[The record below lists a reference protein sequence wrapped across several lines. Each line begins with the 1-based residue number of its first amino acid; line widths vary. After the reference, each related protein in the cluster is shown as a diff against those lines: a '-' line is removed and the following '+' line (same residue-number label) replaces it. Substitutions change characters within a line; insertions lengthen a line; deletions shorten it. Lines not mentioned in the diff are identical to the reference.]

1 MDRFARTIAP
11 IASVLPCGSTPRA
24 RLDNADR
31 AGFAAVWLVLVPLVV
46 LGRAIES
53 PALVVAALA
62 LAVAVMA
69 ASVAVNIYADDI
81 AADAGLPASDDA

>member
-1 MDRFARTIAP
+1 MDRFARAIVS

-69 ASVAVNIYADDI
+69 ASAAVNIYADDI
-81 AADAGLPASDDA
+81 AAAAGLPASDDA